1 MKPALKVLAPGL
13 MTTVQDFGRPGYQRL
28 GIPVSGA
35 LDPVSLRAV
44 NLVLGNPPGMGA
56 LEIAYQG
63 PTLLVEADSVR
74 VALAGS
80 ISPVDILS
88 GEGASGD
95 QQIPPLQSV
104 RLRNGQVLRVGGLSG
119 IAIGYL
125 AVEGGF
131 NIAPAL
137 GSQSTYARAGLGGFA
152 GRALRA
158 GDLLPLRQA
167 RAVERDE
174 CMLSSLDRA
183 LPKRFRVVLG
193 PQDDYF
199 TDQGKRT
206 LLESTYAVSPA
217 SDRMGMRLEGPTL
230 EHGPKG
236 YNIVSDGIAPGSI
249 QVPGNGLPI
258 VLLAD
263 RQTTGGYPKVATVIS
278 ADLPAL
284 GRLAPG
290 AKVAFEAV
298 TINAAEAA
306 HRQLASSLAA
316 MPDLI
321 VAVRRAATVD
331 EAALL
336 GSHLVSGMIS
346 AHDINTPEAP
356 WNPPDS

>member
-35 LDPVSLRAV
+35 LDPVSLRAA
-44 NLVLGNPPGMGA
+44 NLVVGNPPGMGA
-56 LEIAYQG
+56 LEIVYQG

-74 VALAGS
+74 VALAGGVA
-80 ISPVDILS
+80 PVDILS
-88 GEGASGD
+88 DEGTPSD
-95 QQIPPLQSV
+95 QRLPPLQSV
-104 RLRNGQVLRVGGLSG
+104 RVRRGQVLRVRAPSG

-137 GSQSTYARAGLGGFA
+137 GSQSTYARASLGGLA
-152 GRALRA
+152 GRALRV

-167 RAVERDE
+167 QAVERE
-174 CMLSSLDRA
+174 ERMLSSLDRA

-206 LLESTYAVSPA
+206 LLASIYTVSPA

-263 RQTTGGYPKVATVIS
+263 RQTTGGYPKIATVIS

-284 GRLAPG
+284 GPLTPG
-290 AKVAFEAV
+290 AKIAFDAV
-298 TINAAEAA
+298 TIDAAEAA

-316 MPDLI
+316 MPELI

-336 GSHLVSGMIS
+336 DTNLVSGMIS
-346 AHDINTPEAP
+346 AHDTNTHEAHRDPPE
-356 WNPPDS
+356 S